1 MIQRVGYMDLIN
13 KELVNEK
20 KLKDSIAWT
29 KHDASKSMRWTRS
42 IMAITCI
49 GEIKGWCPL
58 DLFLYYS
65 MEHSK
70 SSSIF

>member
-49 GEIKGWCPL
+49 GEIKGCCPL